1 MTIALQK
8 KSLRTHRDDMLD
20 LFEGE
25 HPSNVNDVVMQSS
38 LRCIT
43 INTETLN
50 MFTEYLG
57 ERCIKKIVLTIGSLT
72 LTLPSPFGL
81 R

>member
-1 MTIALQK
+1 MVALPKKK
-8 KSLRTHRDDMLD
+8 KSLSTYRDDMFD
-20 LFEGE
+20 GE
-25 HPSNVNDVVMQSS
+25 HPSNVNNVVMQSS
-38 LRCIT
+38 LKCIT
-43 INTETLN
+43 TSTETLS